1 MIIQTIQRDATVA
14 STSAD
19 NRQYTASSGEKRSTA
34 TSKVVFDKVFA
45 IFALAVFSP
54 LLLVIS
60 LLILAVEGRQVFFG
74 HTRIGQNGKPF
85 QCWKFR
91 TMVLDAEQRLHDAL
105 GKDPALQKE
114 WNATRKMKNDPRI
127 SKLGRFLRKTSLDE
141 LPQFWNVLKG
151 EMSVVG
157 PRPVVADE
165 LAYYGVHV
173 RDYASVRPGLTGAW
187 QVSGRSNT
195 SYDERV
201 ALDVHYIRHA
211 SMRDDLSIIF
221 RTFGAILGQSGA
233 H

>member
-1 MIIQTIQRDATVA
+1 M
-14 STSAD
+14 
-19 NRQYTASSGEKRSTA
+19 
-34 TSKVVFDKVFA
+34 FDKVFA
-45 IFALAVFSP
+45 LFALAILSP
-54 LLLVIS
+54 FLLVIS
-60 LLILAVEGRQVFFG
+60 LLVLAIEGRQVFFG

-91 TMVLDAEQRLHDAL
+91 TMMLDAEQRLEEAL
-105 GKDPALQKE
+105 RDDPELREE

-127 SKLGRFLRKTSLDE
+127 SRLGRFLRKTSLDE

-157 PRPVVADE
+157 PRPVVAEE
-165 LAYYGVHV
+165 LAYYGIHA

-195 SYDERV
+195 TYEERV
-201 ALDVHYIRHA
+201 ALDVNYIRHA
-211 SMRDDLSIIF
+211 SLRDDLSIIW
-221 RTFGAILGQSGA
+221 RTFGAILGQAGA